1 MVKNMIRIKNLLHWI
16 YFIWNSKHH
25 FKLSVNLLK
34 KINAKFYL
42 KEYEEYFKDDL
53 YEHYVVKHY
62 STYRRVIKMHDCKNS
77 KEIAIQMAQYNHNKA
92 IRLLFKILE
101 NN

>member
-1 MVKNMIRIKNLLHWI
+1 MILRIKNLIYWI
-16 YFIWNSKHH
+16 YFIWNSKYHL
-25 FKLSVNLLK
+25 KLSINLLK

-42 KEYEEYFKDDL
+42 KEYEEYFKDDVDS

-62 STYRRVIKMHDCKNS
+62 STYRKVIKIYNCKNS